1 MDTVLKSVDRE
12 PQQQA
17 PTFETQIGDENF
29 DFLAVAFDDAKV
41 TGGQLCM
48 AVARLKIRAFCG
60 ISGRANWKRSAPPR
74 PLISI
79 RTRSAASSSS
89 RAATRTASSSRDWR
103 WNGRTRS

>member
-41 TGGQLCM
+41 TGRPALH
-48 AVARLKIRAFCG
+48 
-60 ISGRANWKRSAPPR
+60 GRR
-74 PLISI
+74 P
-79 RTRSAASSSS
+79 TP
-89 RAATRTASSSRDWR
+89 
-103 WNGRTRS
+103 G